1 MELKRGRD
9 GTPPDRSH
17 LAPTLHA
24 WLASLLVLA
33 VLACTPGPAR
43 ALGSAGDPLEQ
54 LNRAVF
60 SFNQLFAGP
69 FRRLGAKIDRD
80 VDPALIQSLRN
91 VLNNLAEPGVALSY
105 LAEGELSQ
113 TRLALKRLAIN
124 SVVGPLGVRDVAAA
138 EGLAQPPA
146 NLTDVLCHYGVPA
159 GPYVML
165 PFYGGMT
172 LRELA
177 AQVATVS
184 TGYMVLGEIY
194 LGYRIAILTLGSLDR
209 ADGFDQVQ
217 FLDNGR
223 PDPYAARRAQQRLKE
238 RQACTPPA
246 GARGLTR
253 ALR

>member
-1 MELKRGRD
+1 MELKRWRD
-9 GTPPDRSH
+9 STPPDRSH
-17 LAPTLHA
+17 LAPTVHA
-24 WLASLLVLA
+24 WRAGLLLLA

-80 VDPALIQSLRN
+80 VDPALIQGLRN

-172 LRELA
+172 LRTLA
-177 AQVATVS
+177 AQVATIS
-184 TGYMVLGEIY
+184 TGYVIFGEIY
-194 LGYRIAILTLGSLDR
+194 LGYRIAILSLGTLERPGTFS
-209 ADGFDQVQ
+209 QVQ
-217 FLDNGR
+217 FLHNGQ
-223 PDPYAARRAQQRLKE
+223 PDAYAA
-238 RQACTPPA
+238 
-246 GARGLTR
+246 TR
-253 ALR
+253 AWQLSQAQAACDT